1 MAKIIAYII
10 AESKGWQ
17 IQLDSSAHPS
27 LHVHEKIYHATAVG
41 GIHLTLK
48 SGTFFLSFILVLPST
63 KFVYERQPMEVE
75 DGRKTMSPT
84 RQSRVVNLWRVIID
98 KIINI

>member
-17 IQLDSSAHPS
+17 IQLDSPAHPC
-27 LHVHEKIYHATAVG
+27 LHIGGKIYHTTAVD
-41 GIHLTLK
+41 GIHLMLK
-48 SGTFFLSFILVLPST
+48 LGTFFLSFIPEFPST

-75 DGRKTMSPT
+75 GWSQDHVPNPSKPCCKF
-84 RQSRVVNLWRVIID
+84 VACD
-98 KIINI
+98 Y